1 MSGVSDGTSNTILF
15 GETAPGGTTSP
26 GTGGGA
32 AGITDGTSN
41 TIIVTE
47 EGAIFHPGRRRVG
60 SGSTASITDGTSN
73 TILFGESP
81 AAGSPSGG
89 STSGRGSSITDGTSN
104 TILFGESPA
113 PAGGTGGTAGSGS
126 SITDGTSNTVI
137 FGEAAAR
144 PGEPLPPFV
153 REKLRGK
160 ANPFYLSFVR
170 VRSGPELLAA
180 RLPAGARAVVGGRDL
195 FFAPGAYD
203 PYRAAGLAFLLRVLA
218 YGARIH
224 TPWARFKWGFWSRR
238 ELGF

>member
-60 SGSTASITDGTSN
+60 SGSTA
-73 TILFGESP
+73 
-81 AAGSPSGG
+81 
-89 STSGRGSSITDGTSN
+89 SITDGTSN

-180 RLPAGARAVVGGRDL
+180 RLPAGARAFVGGLDL